1 MKILALDTS
10 GRACSA
16 AVAEDETLLCEVYID
31 RGLTHSVTLLPA
43 VEDCLLRAG
52 IAMAEMDAFAA
63 AVGPGSFT
71 GLRIGVNTVKA
82 MAQAQGKPVLAV
94 STMDALAANAAG
106 TAGLVC
112 PILDARN
119 RQVYTAL
126 YRDGRKI
133 LADCALPIGELLEK
147 IGGEDALF
155 LGDGVPVFREEI
167 QAALPDAR
175 FAPGNLLLQ
184 RAGGVCREAFAAW
197 QRGEAMDAYSIK
209 PNYLRESQAERMKKA
224 RQ

>member
-52 IAMAEMDAFAA
+52 IAMGEMDAFAA

-94 STMDALAANAAG
+94 STICL
-106 TAGLVC
+106 L
-112 PILDARN
+112 
-119 RQVYTAL
+119 YTS
-126 YRDGRKI
+126 R
-133 LADCALPIGELLEK
+133 C
-147 IGGEDALF
+147 
-155 LGDGVPVFREEI
+155 V
-167 QAALPDAR
+167 
-175 FAPGNLLLQ
+175 
-184 RAGGVCREAFAAW
+184 
-197 QRGEAMDAYSIK
+197 
-209 PNYLRESQAERMKKA
+209 
-224 RQ
+224 

>member
-52 IAMAEMDAFAA
+52 IAMGEMDAFAA

-106 TAGLVC
+106 TGGLV
-112 PILDARN
+112 
-119 RQVYTAL
+119 
-126 YRDGRKI
+126 
-133 LADCALPIGELLEK
+133 
-147 IGGEDALF
+147 
-155 LGDGVPVFREEI
+155 
-167 QAALPDAR
+167 
-175 FAPGNLLLQ
+175 
-184 RAGGVCREAFAAW
+184 
-197 QRGEAMDAYSIK
+197 
-209 PNYLRESQAERMKKA
+209 
-224 RQ
+224 